1 MKILI
6 IRTYPS
12 YVSVKNCTYNIQEV
26 GLAKAL
32 VRKGHECDILFLA
45 DKKEENINIS
55 VENKGIVHVFYR
67 QGKTG
72 LKNLI
77 YTNCSSLFAKYDILQ
92 PSEYNQIQSWILG
105 NNYPNKTIVYHGPYY
120 DHFNKRYNF
129 MCKVFDI
136 LFLKQYITQETKFIV
151 KSNLAKKFLTNKGIK
166 ESNISVIG
174 VGIDIQMLSSKE
186 TECTE
191 KIYLNM
197 KKNSDVLKLLY
208 IGRFEKRRNIFF
220 VIDIF
225 KKVLEHG
232 TNAMLFMIGSGKHKY
247 LKTVFKY
254 IDKLGIREK
263 IIWQE
268 KIEQKYLSNIYQLAD
283 FLLLPTKYE
292 IFGMVLLEAM
302 YYRTIVLT
310 TWNGGSSM
318 LVQNGK
324 NGFIIEDKNPDV
336 WAKHITNIENN
347 KIKMQQIQ
355 NNAVKTIKDYYTWD
369 VLADKFTTEY
379 AKFVGD

>member
-1 MKILI
+1 M
-6 IRTYPS
+6 
-12 YVSVKNCTYNIQEV
+12 
-26 GLAKAL
+26 
-32 VRKGHECDILFLA
+32 
-45 DKKEENINIS
+45 
-55 VENKGIVHVFYR
+55 
-67 QGKTG
+67 
-72 LKNLI
+72 
-77 YTNCSSLFAKYDILQ
+77 
-92 PSEYNQIQSWILG
+92 
-105 NNYPNKTIVYHGPYY
+105 
-120 DHFNKRYNF
+120 
-129 MCKVFDI
+129 
-136 LFLKQYITQETKFIV
+136 
-151 KSNLAKKFLTNKGIK
+151 TNKGIK

-191 KIYLNM
+191 KIYVNM
-197 KKNSDVLKLLY
+197 QKNSDVLKLLY

-318 LVQNGK
+318 LVRNGK

-355 NNAVKTIKDYYTWD
+355 NNAVKTIKNYYIWD
-369 VLADKFTTEY
+369 VLADKFTKEY
-379 AKFVGD
+379 IKLIGD

>member
-32 VRKGHECDILFLA
+32 VRKGHECDIVFLA

-67 QGKTG
+67 QGKTR

-77 YTNCSSLFAKYDILQ
+77 YTNCNDLFAKYDILQ
-92 PSEYNQIQSWILG
+92 PSEYNQIQSWILT
-105 NNYPNKTIVYHGPYY
+105 NNYQNKTIVYHGPYY

-129 MCKVFDI
+129 MCKAFDI
-136 LFLKQYITQETKFIV
+136 LFLKQYIKQETKFIV

-191 KIYLNM
+191 KIYVNM
-197 KKNSDVLKLLY
+197 QKNSDVLKLLY

-247 LKTVFKY
+247 LKTVFKD

-263 IIWQE
+263 IICQE

-318 LVQNGK
+318 LVRNGK

-355 NNAVKTIKDYYTWD
+355 NNAVKTIKNYYIWD
-369 VLADKFTTEY
+369 VLADKFTKEY
-379 AKFVGD
+379 IKLIGD